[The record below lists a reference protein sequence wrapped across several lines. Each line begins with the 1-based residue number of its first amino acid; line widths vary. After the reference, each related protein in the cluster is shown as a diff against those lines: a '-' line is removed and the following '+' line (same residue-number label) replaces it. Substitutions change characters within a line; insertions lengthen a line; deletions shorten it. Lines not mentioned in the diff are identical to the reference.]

1 MVGAALRRDGV
12 PRRAL
17 LAARERGRIALS
29 PPVLDEIAEV
39 LARPKFA
46 AAIPLDRRAEI
57 IGLLTAA
64 AAWFEPG
71 IRVRECR
78 DPGDDIY
85 LELALAA
92 GAAAL
97 VSSDAD
103 LLVLDPWRGIRI
115 LRPAEFLTLV

>member
-1 MVGAALRRDGV
+1 M

-29 PPVLDEIAEV
+29 PAVLAEVEEV

-46 AAIPLDRRAEI
+46 AAVTPDLRAEI
-57 IGLLTAA
+57 VGLLSAA
-64 AAWFEPG
+64 AAWFEPAV
-71 IRVRECR
+71 RVRDCR

-92 GAAAL
+92 GAAAII
-97 VSSDAD
+97 SSDAD
-103 LLVLDPWRGIRI
+103 LLVLDPWRGVRI
-115 LRPAEFLTLV
+115 LRPAEFLAVF

>member
-29 PPVLDEIAEV
+29 PPVLSEIEGV

-46 AAIPLDRRAEI
+46 AAIAPDLRAEI
-57 IGLLTAA
+57 VGLLSAA
-64 AAWFEPG
+64 AAWFEPEV
-71 IRVRECR
+71 RVRECR

-92 GAAAL
+92 GAAAI

-103 LLVLDPWRGIRI
+103 LLVLDPWRGVRI
-115 LRPAEFLTLV
+115 LRPAEFLVLP